1 MTTIITGTVDFS
13 PEDAP
18 KALAAATDL
27 MRDTRSQQG
36 CLAYV
41 WCADPTT
48 PGRVY
53 VYEKWARTEDL
64 AAHLAGPY
72 YRGMLGVLQAH
83 NILGVDVQKH
93 RVTLSEPVY
102 DPAGVPRAD
111 FFTG

>member
-1 MTTIITGTVDFS
+1 MTTIVTGTVDFRA
-13 PEDAP
+13 EDAQ
-18 KALAAATDL
+18 KALGEAAQL
-27 MRDTRSQQG
+27 MRDTRSQAG

-41 WCADPTT
+41 WAADPTT

-53 VYEKWARTEDL
+53 VYEKWASTEDF

-72 YRGMLGVLQAH
+72 YRAMLGLLQSH

-102 DPAGVPRAD
+102 DPSGVPRAD
-111 FFTG
+111 FFTA